1 MTSIIF
7 LCTGNSC
14 RSQMAEGWA
23 RSMGV
28 FSQVDSAG
36 IQAQSLNPKAVAVM
50 AEVGIDISGHSA
62 DEVIDY
68 ELDNYDL
75 VVTVCSHAAGNCP
88 AIGLAEKRHWSIEDP
103 AKLKGSD
110 IEIIRGFRLV
120 RDEIKTYVK
129 DLAREYSALPH
140 L

>member
-1 MTSIIF
+1 
-7 LCTGNSC
+7 
-14 RSQMAEGWA
+14 MAEGWA

-88 AIGLAEKRHWSIEDP
+88 AIGSAEKRHWSIEDP
-103 AKLKGSD
+103 PPAQ
-110 IEIIRGFRLV
+110 IEIKIYKRYSSVYDKTIARATLESIQEQPLV
-120 RDEIKTYVK
+120 LRRMK
-129 DLAREYSALPH
+129 
-140 L
+140 